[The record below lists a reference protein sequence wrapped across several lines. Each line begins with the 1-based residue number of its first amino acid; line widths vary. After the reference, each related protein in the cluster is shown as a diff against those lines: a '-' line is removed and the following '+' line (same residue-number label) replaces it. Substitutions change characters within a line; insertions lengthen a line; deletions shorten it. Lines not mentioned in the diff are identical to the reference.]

1 MKFIILILLIF
12 LVPVCFSGCSGC
24 SKSGRIKSLNG
35 EVNVDRNFPKNETK
49 DDPIDESIPEPK
61 VDHASGPPVTIKMR
75 KQGGIYIIPMKIN
88 GIELDFI
95 FDTGAGSIS
104 ISDLE
109 ASLLYKQGKIT
120 QEDILGKQ
128 NFEDATGRISE
139 GAVINLKEVSIGGR
153 TIHNVKASVVHNS
166 EAPLL
171 LGQTV
176 LQRFGKITIDYDNSE
191 ITFQ

>member
-1 MKFIILILLIF
+1 MRVDLLF
-12 LVPVCFSGCSGC
+12 LAIMVSISFQACTGCGANEDFVPAMYDDSVVSS
-24 SKSGRIKSLNG
+24 I
-35 EVNVDRNFPKNETK
+35 DTTK
-49 DDPIDESIPEPK
+49 AVTQKIEPVPEPK
-61 VDHASGPPVTIKMR
+61 ADRTSGPPVTIKMK
-75 KQGGIYIIPMKIN
+75 KQNGVYIIPMKIN

-120 QEDILGKQ
+120 QDDILGKG
-128 NFEDATGRISE
+128 NFTDATGRISE
-139 GAVINLKEVSIGGR
+139 GAIINLKEVSLSGR
-153 TIHNVKASVVHNS
+153 TIYNVQAGVVHNS

-176 LQRFGKITIDYDNSE
+176 LQRFGKITIDYENSE